1 MQHINIFENG
11 HIVKVKFLDTI
22 KLNNLI
28 LLKSPDRK
36 EAHVCAVVKIHKGKR
51 HSREDGY
58 PYTFTGEK
66 DGKIYTE
73 TFYSGN
79 MISGGVLR
87 YYPL

>member
-1 MQHINIFENG
+1 MQHINRFENG
-11 HIVKVKFLDTI
+11 HIVKVQFLDTI
-22 KLNNLI
+22 KLNDLI
-28 LLKSPDRK
+28 LIRTPDRK
-36 EAHVCAVVKIHKGKR
+36 EVHVCTVVNIYKGKR

-73 TFYSGN
+73 TFYGGV
-79 MISGGVLR
+79 MGRGVLR

>member
-1 MQHINIFENG
+1 M
-11 HIVKVKFLDTI
+11 KFLY
-22 KLNNLI
+22 K
-28 LLKSPDRK
+28 K
-36 EAHVCAVVKIHKGKR
+36 EVHVCAVIKIHKGKR

-73 TFYSGN
+73 TFYG
-79 MISGGVLR
+79 GVGQGVLR